1 MVDVTGKQ
9 VTPRRAVAWCRVAT
23 AGADPLW
30 GPDLSEAEFA
40 GVQAAKRVGA
50 LVPLCHPLPLDE
62 VRMEIVEGDQ
72 TVEITATVTTTARTG
87 VEMEALT
94 ACAVAALCLVNG
106 CGPQGP
112 SIEVLTL
119 LEKSGGRSGSW
130 RRPTPA
136 GPVPREPIPQGPVR
150 GGGGAGAAPGG
161 GAGPGPTGSGP

>member
-23 AGADPLW
+23 AGA
-30 GPDLSEAEFA
+30 GPIGPPHLSEAEIA

-62 VRMEIVEGDQ
+62 VRMEIVEGDRV
-72 TVEITATVTTTARTG
+72 VEIMATVTTTARTG

-106 CGPQGP
+106 CGPLAP

-119 LEKSGGRSGSW
+119 LEKSGGRSGTW
-130 RRPTPA
+130 RRLAPP
-136 GPVPREPIPQGPVR
+136 GPVPREPMPQGPRR
-150 GGGGAGAAPGG
+150 GGDCAGGAPDGG
-161 GAGPGPTGSGP
+161 GLPGPAGSGS